1 MIGRRELITLL
12 GGVAAWPLAARAQ
25 QPGRVWRIGVLETVS
40 QALNTTNMDAFQQGL
55 RALGYVEGQNYALEY
70 RSSDGDDDRFLDLAT
85 ELVRLNVD
93 LIVTRGTPA
102 ALAAK
107 KATNTVPVVMAASGD
122 PLSYGLIASLARP
135 GGNITGLSA
144 LTSETFSKRIELLKE
159 FVPTVAQI
167 SALLNMSNPGLA
179 RQWSEIE
186 KAARKLGIQ
195 PQLSDI
201 RKRDDIE
208 RAFDAAGK
216 QDANALIIGTDTLTQ
231 SNSQFIVGLAE
242 KHRIPALYASIEF
255 IAAGGLFAYGVNY
268 PDLYRTA
275 ATYVDKILKGAKP
288 GDLPVQQPTKF
299 ELVINLK
306 TARALGLTVPPT
318 LLATADEVIE

>member
-1 MIGRRELITLL
+1 MIRRREFITLL
-12 GGVAAWPLAARAQ
+12 GSAAAWPLAARAQ

-70 RSSDGDDDRFLDLAT
+70 RSSDGDADRFLDLAT

-102 ALAAK
+102 AFAAK

-144 LTSETFSKRIELLKE
+144 LTSAFSKRIELLKE
-159 FVPTVAQI
+159 LVPTVAQI

-216 QDANALIIGTDTLTQ
+216 QNANALIIGTDTLTQ

-288 GDLPVQQPTKF
+288 TDLPVMQPTKF

-306 TARALGLTVPPT
+306 AAKLIGLTVPPS
-318 LLATADEVIE
+318 LLAIADEVIE

>member
-1 MIGRRELITLL
+1 MIGRRDFIKVL
-12 GGVAAWPLAARAQ
+12 GGAAAAWPLAARAQ
-25 QPGRVWRIGVLETVS
+25 QAGRVWRIGVLEMVS

-55 RALGYVEGQNYALEY
+55 RALGYVEGKSYTLEY
-70 RSSDGDDDRFLDLAT
+70 RSSDGDDDRFFDLAS

-107 KATNTVPVVMAASGD
+107 KATNTVPIVMAASGD
-122 PLSYGLIASLARP
+122 PLSYGLIPSLARP

-159 FVPTVAQI
+159 LVPTVAQV

-201 RKRDDIE
+201 RRRDDIE

-231 SNSQFIVGLAE
+231 SNSQFIVHLAE

-255 IAAGGLFAYGVNY
+255 IAAGGLFAYGANY
-268 PDLYRTA
+268 PISIA
-275 ATYVDKILKGAKP
+275 P
-288 GDLPVQQPTKF
+288 PQ
-299 ELVINLK
+299 
-306 TARALGLTVPPT
+306 LTW
-318 LLATADEVIE
+318 IRF

>member
-70 RSSDGDDDRFLDLAT
+70 RSSDGDADRFLDLAT

-102 ALAAK
+102 AFAAK

-144 LTSETFSKRIELLKE
+144 LTSAFSKRIELLKE
-159 FVPTVAQI
+159 LVPTVARI

-201 RKRDDIE
+201 RRRDDIE

-231 SNSQFIVGLAE
+231 SNSQFIVDLAE
-242 KHRIPALYASIEF
+242 KHRIPALYASSEF

-268 PDLYRTA
+268 SDLYRTA

-288 GDLPVQQPTKF
+288 ADLPVMQPTKF

-306 TARALGLTVPPT
+306 AAKLIGLTVPPS
-318 LLATADEVIE
+318 LLAIADEVIE

>member
-1 MIGRRELITLL
+1 MQRREFVTLL
-12 GGVAAWPLAARAQ
+12 GRAAVAWPLAAKAQ
-25 QPGRVWRIGVLETVS
+25 QPGGVWRIGVLETVS

-107 KATNTVPVVMAASGD
+107 KATNTVPIVMAASGD

-144 LTSETFSKRIELLKE
+144 LTSAFSKRIELLKE
-159 FVPTVAQI
+159 LVPTVAQI

-231 SNSQFIVGLAE
+231 SNSQFIVHLAE

-288 GDLPVQQPTKF
+288 ADLPVMQPTKF

-306 TARALGLTVPPT
+306 AAKLIGLTVPPS
-318 LLATADEVIE
+318 LLAIADEVIE

>member
-1 MIGRRELITLL
+1 MKRRDFITLL
-12 GGVAAWPLAARAQ
+12 SSAAAWPVAARAQ

-159 FVPTVAQI
+159 LVPTVARI

-242 KHRIPALYASIEF
+242 KHRIPALYASSEF

-268 PDLYRTA
+268 SDLYRTA

-288 GDLPVQQPTKF
+288 TDLPVMQPTKF

-306 TARALGLTVPPT
+306 AAKLIGLTVPPS
-318 LLATADEVIE
+318 LLAIADEVIE

>member
-1 MIGRRELITLL
+1 MKRRDFITLL
-12 GGVAAWPLAARAQ
+12 SSAAAWPLAARAQ

-70 RSSDGDDDRFLDLAT
+70 RSSDGDADRFLDLAT

-144 LTSETFSKRIELLKE
+144 LTSAFSKRIELLKE
-159 FVPTVAQI
+159 LVPTVAQI

-231 SNSQFIVGLAE
+231 SNSQFIVHLAE

-288 GDLPVQQPTKF
+288 ADLPVMQPTKF

-306 TARALGLTVPPT
+306 AAKVIGLTVPPN
-318 LLATADEVIE
+318 LLAAADEVIE

>member
-1 MIGRRELITLL
+1 MKRRDFITLL
-12 GGVAAWPLAARAQ
+12 SSAAAWPVAARAQ

-85 ELVRLNVD
+85 ELVRLDVD

-102 ALAAK
+102 AFAAK

-159 FVPTVAQI
+159 LVPTVARI

-231 SNSQFIVGLAE
+231 SNSQFIVDLAE
-242 KHRIPALYASIEF
+242 KHRIPALYASSEF

-268 PDLYRTA
+268 SDLYRTA

>member
-1 MIGRRELITLL
+1 MKRRDFITLL
-12 GGVAAWPLAARAQ
+12 SSAAAWPVAARAQ

-55 RALGYVEGQNYALEY
+55 RALGYVEGQNYVLEY
-70 RSSDGDDDRFLDLAT
+70 RSSDGDADRFLDLAT

-102 ALAAK
+102 AFAAK

-144 LTSETFSKRIELLKE
+144 LTSAFSKRIELLKE
-159 FVPTVAQI
+159 LVPTVAQI

-216 QDANALIIGTDTLTQ
+216 QNANALIIGTDTLTQ
-231 SNSQFIVGLAE
+231 SNSQFIVDLAE
-242 KHRIPALYASIEF
+242 KHRIPALYASSEF

-288 GDLPVQQPTKF
+288 TDLPVMQPTKF

-306 TARALGLTVPPT
+306 AAKLIGLTVPPS
-318 LLATADEVIE
+318 LLAIADEVIE

>member
-1 MIGRRELITLL
+1 MRRRDFITLL
-12 GGVAAWPLAARAQ
+12 SSAAAWPVAARAQ

-122 PLSYGLIASLARP
+122 PLSYGLIPSLARP

-144 LTSETFSKRIELLKE
+144 LTSAFSKRIELLKE
-159 FVPTVAQI
+159 LVPTVAQI

-231 SNSQFIVGLAE
+231 SNSQFIVDLAE
-242 KHRIPALYASIEF
+242 KHRIPALYASSEF

-268 PDLYRTA
+268 ADLYRTA

-288 GDLPVQQPTKF
+288 ADLPVMQPTKF

-306 TARALGLTVPPT
+306 AAKLIGLTVPPS
-318 LLATADEVIE
+318 LLAIADEVIE

>member
-1 MIGRRELITLL
+1 MKRRDFITLL
-12 GGVAAWPLAARAQ
+12 SSAAAWPVAARAQ

-85 ELVRLNVD
+85 ELVRLDVD

-144 LTSETFSKRIELLKE
+144 LTSAFSKRIELLKE
-159 FVPTVAQI
+159 LVPTVAQI

-288 GDLPVQQPTKF
+288 TDLPVMQPTKF

-306 TARALGLTVPPT
+306 AAKLIGLTVPPS
-318 LLATADEVIE
+318 LLAIADEVIE

>member
-1 MIGRRELITLL
+1 MKRREFITLL
-12 GGVAAWPLAARAQ
+12 CGAAAAWPLAARAQ

-55 RALGYVEGQNYALEY
+55 RALGYVEGQNYVLEY

-93 LIVTRGTPA
+93 SIVTRGTPA

-144 LTSETFSKRIELLKE
+144 LTSAFSKRIELLKE
-159 FVPTVAQI
+159 LVPTVAQI

-231 SNSQFIVGLAE
+231 SNSQFIVDLAE

-255 IAAGGLFAYGVNY
+255 IAAGGLFAYGANY
-268 PDLYRTA
+268 PISIA
-275 ATYVDKILKGAKP
+275 P
-288 GDLPVQQPTKF
+288 PQ
-299 ELVINLK
+299 
-306 TARALGLTVPPT
+306 LTW
-318 LLATADEVIE
+318 IRF

>member
-1 MIGRRELITLL
+1 MKRRDFITLL
-12 GGVAAWPLAARAQ
+12 SSAAAWPVAARAQ

-85 ELVRLNVD
+85 ELVRLDVD

-144 LTSETFSKRIELLKE
+144 LTSAFSKRIELLKE
-159 FVPTVAQI
+159 LVPTVAQI

-231 SNSQFIVGLAE
+231 SNSQFIVDLAE
-242 KHRIPALYASIEF
+242 KHRIPALYA
-255 IAAGGLFAYGVNY
+255 
-268 PDLYRTA
+268 
-275 ATYVDKILKGAKP
+275 
-288 GDLPVQQPTKF
+288 
-299 ELVINLK
+299 
-306 TARALGLTVPPT
+306 
-318 LLATADEVIE
+318 

>member
-1 MIGRRELITLL
+1 MKRRDFITLL
-12 GGVAAWPLAARAQ
+12 SSAAAWPVAARAQ

-70 RSSDGDDDRFLDLAT
+70 RSSDGDDDRFLVLAT

-159 FVPTVAQI
+159 LVPTVAQI

-195 PQLSDI
+195 PQLADI

-231 SNSQFIVGLAE
+231 SNSQFIVHLAE

-288 GDLPVQQPTKF
+288 TDLPVMQPTKF

-306 TARALGLTVPPT
+306 AAKLIGLTVPPS
-318 LLATADEVIE
+318 LLAVADEVIE

>member
-1 MIGRRELITLL
+1 MKRRDFITLL
-12 GGVAAWPLAARAQ
+12 SSAAAWPVAARAQ

-85 ELVRLNVD
+85 ELVRLDVD

-102 ALAAK
+102 AFAAK

-144 LTSETFSKRIELLKE
+144 LTSAFSKRIELLKE
-159 FVPTVAQI
+159 LVPTVAQI

-216 QDANALIIGTDTLTQ
+216 QNANALIIGTDTLTQ

-288 GDLPVQQPTKF
+288 ADLPVMQPTKF

-306 TARALGLTVPPT
+306 AAKLIGLTVPPS
-318 LLATADEVIE
+318 LLAIADEVIE

>member
-1 MIGRRELITLL
+1 MIRRREFITLL
-12 GGVAAWPLAARAQ
+12 GSAAAWPLAARAQ

-40 QALNTTNMDAFQQGL
+40 QVLNTTNMDAFQQGL
-55 RALGYVEGQNYALEY
+55 RALGYVEGQNYVLEY
-70 RSSDGDDDRFLDLAT
+70 RSSDGDADRFLDLAT

-102 ALAAK
+102 AFAAK

-144 LTSETFSKRIELLKE
+144 LTSAFSKRIELLKE
-159 FVPTVAQI
+159 LVPTVAQI

-288 GDLPVQQPTKF
+288 ADLPVMQPTKF

-306 TARALGLTVPPT
+306 AAKLIGLTVPPS
-318 LLATADEVIE
+318 LLAIADEVIE